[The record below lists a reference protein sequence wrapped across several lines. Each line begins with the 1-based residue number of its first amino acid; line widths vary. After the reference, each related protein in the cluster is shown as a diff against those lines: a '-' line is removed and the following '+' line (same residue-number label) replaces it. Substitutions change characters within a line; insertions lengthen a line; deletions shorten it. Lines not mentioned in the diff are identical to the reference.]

1 MQQPTQRAGFV
12 SFGIQSRGRDSSVT
26 GATGKVRT
34 QSTVPSESQERLL
47 EPMSDVTG
55 LRVLGNKQASKMA
68 ACELVPRPTTIMV
81 W

>member
-34 QSTVPSESQERLL
+34 VNCPLRVPGETL

-68 ACELVPRPTTIMV
+68 ACELVPRPTMIMV